1 MKTLIL
7 GATTNESRYANI
19 ATKRLLRYG
28 HEVVLL
34 GNKKGE
40 VSGHKILNEAEEVPE
55 DIDTVTMYL
64 GEQNQTD
71 YEPFLLNL
79 NPRRVIFNPGAE
91 NYAFAQKLR
100 KQGVETLNAC
110 TLVMLSTNQY

>member
-7 GATTNESRYANI
+7 GATTNEARYANI
-19 ATKRLLRYG
+19 AAKRLLKYG
-28 HEVVLL
+28 HEIVLL

-40 VSGHKILNEAEEVPE
+40 VAGHKILNEAEEVPE

-64 GEQNQTD
+64 GEKNQTE
-71 YEPFLLNL
+71 YEAFLLNL

-91 NYAFAQKLR
+91 NHAFAKKL
-100 KQGVETLNAC
+100 KSQGVETLNAC
-110 TLVMLSTNQY
+110 TLVTLSTNQY

>member
-7 GATTNESRYANI
+7 GATTNEARYANI
-19 ATKRLLRYG
+19 ATRRLLKYG

-55 DIDTVTMYL
+55 DIDTITMYL
-64 GEQNQTD
+64 GEQNQTN
-71 YEPFLLNL
+71 YEDFVLDL

-91 NYAFAQKLR
+91 NFAFAEKLR
-100 KQGVETLNAC
+100 NQGVETLNAC

>member
-40 VSGHKILNEAEEVPE
+40 IEGHKILNEAEEVPGG
-55 DIDTVTMYL
+55 IDTVTMYL
-64 GEQNQTD
+64 GERNQTQ
-71 YEPFLLNL
+71 YESFLLNL

-91 NYAFAQKLR
+91 NYDFAKRLR
-100 KQGVETLNAC
+100 DQGVETINAC
-110 TLVMLSTNQY
+110 TLVMLSTSQY

>member
-19 ATKRLLRYG
+19 VAKRLLKHG
-28 HEVVLL
+28 DLIVLL

-40 VSGHKILNEAEEVPE
+40 VSGHEILIEAKEVPE

-64 GEQNQTD
+64 GEKNQAQ
-71 YEPFLLNL
+71 YEDFLLNL

-91 NYAFAQKLR
+91 NPAFAKKL
-100 KQGVETLNAC
+100 KNQGVETLNAC

>member
-19 ATKRLLRYG
+19 VTKRLLKQG

-40 VSGHKILNEAEEVPE
+40 VAGNKIRNDTNEVTEI
-55 DIDTVTMYL
+55 IDTVTMYL
-64 GEQNQTD
+64 GENNQAE
-71 YEPFLLNL
+71 YEGFLLNL

-91 NYAFAQKLR
+91 NPALAQKLSA
-100 KQGVETLNAC
+100 QGVETLNAC
-110 TLVMLSTNQY
+110 TLVMLSTNQF

>member
-1 MKTLIL
+1 VKTLVL
-7 GATTNESRYANI
+7 GATTNETRYANI
-19 ATKRLLRYG
+19 ATKRLLEYG

-40 VSGHKILNEAEEVPE
+40 VSGHKIMNKARDVSE

-71 YEPFLLNL
+71 YEDFLLNL

-91 NYAFAQKLR
+91 NHSFAERLR
-100 KQGVETLNAC
+100 SQGVETLDAC
-110 TLVMLSTNQY
+110 TLVMLSTNQF